1 LETLGDKVAVRE
13 GSLATGRAAMPCEGQ
28 QHTGRKN
35 DMARISRLEKN
46 LSAART
52 GLVMFDTLNGYL
64 HPDNPDKVKFLAERN
79 ILPNMQRLLA
89 GARKVGM
96 TTFYPSGAHAP
107 DGSDSVARLTDTDM
121 DLKPK
126 VAGDKPFFPRF
137 HKGSKDSEIAAEVAP
152 IAGDVVVPKH
162 RWNSFFQTDLDLH
175 FRVRGIETMII
186 AGGSTD
192 VGIASTVYAARDM
205 DYGIVVIRDCCYSAR
220 GNNNDFF
227 MDRVFPRMGRVMTV
241 DQAVALMVP

>member
-1 LETLGDKVAVRE
+1 
-13 GSLATGRAAMPCEGQ
+13 
-28 QHTGRKN
+28 
-35 DMARISRLEKN
+35 MARVSRLEKN
-46 LSAART
+46 LSAARC

-64 HPDNPDKVKFLAERN
+64 HPDNPEKVQFLAERN
-79 ILPNMQRLLA
+79 ILANMQRLLA

-96 TTFYPSGAHAP
+96 TTFYPSGAHAA

-126 VAGDKPFFPRF
+126 TAGDKPFFPRF
-137 HKGSKDSEIAAEVAP
+137 HKGDKTSEIAPEVAP
-152 IAGDVVVPKH
+152 AAGDVVVPKH

-186 AGGSTD
+186 CGGSTD

-205 DYGIVVIRDCCYSAR
+205 DYGIVVIGDCCYSAR
-220 GNNNDFF
+220 GNNNQFF
-227 MDRVFPRMGRVMTV
+227 MERVFPRMGRVMTV
-241 DQAVALMVP
+241 DQAVALMTP

>member
-1 LETLGDKVAVRE
+1 MRRLKTRRGKKA
-13 GSLATGRAAMPCEGQ
+13 
-28 QHTGRKN
+28 
-35 DMARISRLEKN
+35 MARVSRLEKN

-64 HPDNPDKVKFLAERN
+64 HPSDASKVKFLAERN
-79 ILPNMQRLLA
+79 ILANMQRLLA
-89 GARKVGM
+89 GARKIGM
-96 TTFYPSGAHAP
+96 TTFYPSGAHAE
-107 DGSDSVARLTDTDM
+107 DGSDTVVRLTDTDM
-121 DLKPK
+121 DLSPRDAAAKPIK
-126 VAGDKPFFPRF
+126 PRF
-137 HKGSKDSEIAAEVAP
+137 HKGSRDSEIAAEITPA
-152 IAGDVVVPKH
+152 AGDVVVPKH

-175 FRVRGIETMII
+175 FRVRGIDTMII

-192 VGIASTVYAARDM
+192 VGIASTVFAARDM

-220 GNNNDFF
+220 GNNNEFF